1 MNKTKKYLTLFFLA
15 TGQGAIYWLPYIRL
29 VYYNPMLESMGVTHA
44 EFGSLM
50 SFFGVLTMIL
60 FIPGGIVT
68 DKWDYKKCI
77 TLSLFSTAAL
87 VGSFAFYMTFAY
99 ARIVWL
105 LLAVTTNFV
114 FWPAILKAVRIISDK
129 KEQSKT
135 FGIFYGFQGLMS
147 IILGNFMLFV
157 FHRFSDPTAGLKTVI
172 MINAS
177 VNLIAGIVCQFVLL
191 PQSKLQLLSDGE
203 NNAFSFKLLGQVMK
217 NPLIWLLSLMVFC
230 AYGLYSNSYLYS
242 TYLTTVKGLSETIG
256 AQLSLIRVTYMM
268 CFASMLG
275 GLAANKLKST
285 TKWYTICAVGT
296 LASTAM
302 FMLLKDSGFNVIMLS
317 VISIL
322 PSAFML
328 LVYGLSSS
336 LYEEYGIPLGVTGTA
351 IGVVSIIGYAPDT
364 LFQPILGSMLDKQG
378 DAGFQ
383 SVFSFFLVVGFVG
396 LVASILALALNKKR
410 CAQIA
415 AAQAKKNIQSKEE
428 FNVSVK

>member
-1 MNKTKKYLTLFFLA
+1 MSKTKKYLILFFLA

-44 EFGSLM
+44 EFGGLM
-50 SFFGVLTMIL
+50 SLFGLLTMVL

-87 VGSFAFYMTFAY
+87 VGSFSFFLTYSY
-99 ARIVWL
+99 AKVVWVL
-105 LLAVTTNFV
+105 MGITTNFV

-129 KEQSKT
+129 NEQSRT

-147 IILGNFMLFV
+147 IILGNVMLFI
-157 FHRFSDPTAGLKTVI
+157 FNKFSDPTAGLKAVI
-172 MINAS
+172 LINAS
-177 VNLIAGIVCQFVLL
+177 VNLIAGIVCQIALL
-191 PQSKLQLLSDGE
+191 PQAKLNSLSEEE
-203 NNAFSFKLLGQVMK
+203 NNAFSFKLLGQVLK
-217 NPLIWLLSLMVFC
+217 NPLIWLLSVMVFC
-230 AYGLYSNSYLYS
+230 AYGLYSNSYLYT

-268 CFASMLG
+268 CFASLLG

-285 TKWYTICAVGT
+285 TKWYVICAIGT
-296 LASTAM
+296 ITSTVT
-302 FMLLKDSGFNVIMLS
+302 FMLLKDSGIAIMVLS

-364 LFQPILGSMLDKQG
+364 LFQPILGKMLDNQG

-383 SVFSFFLVVGFVG
+383 SVFLFFLAVGVVG
-396 LVASILALALNKKR
+396 LVASVLALGINKKR
-410 CAQIA
+410 RAQIDA
-415 AAQAKKNIQSKEE
+415 AKADENVPVKEG
-428 FNVSVK
+428 